1 MNALANSLQTLPDFL
16 LYFLSAVLLCFGFLT
31 IYVHTTPHREL
42 ELIKTGNRA
51 AAIKL
56 GGVLIGFVLPL
67 ASVITHS
74 VGILDMCLWGLVA
87 LAVQLLGYQAM
98 RLFIPNLSEAI
109 AADNRGVGTWAGAVA
124 ISLGLLNAAC
134 MTY

>member
-1 MNALANSLQTLPDFL
+1 MNALASSLQTLPEFL
-16 LYFLSAVLLCFGFLT
+16 LYFVSAIALCLAFLA

-42 ELIKTGNRA
+42 ELIKTGNTA
-51 AAIKL
+51 AAIAL
-56 GGVLIGFVLPL
+56 GGVLIGFVVPL

-74 VGILDMCLWGLVA
+74 VGVIDMCVWGLVA

-98 RLFIPNLSEAI
+98 RLVIPNLSEAI
-109 AADNRGVGTWAGAVA
+109 AADNRGVGIWAGAVA
-124 ISLGLLNAAC
+124 VALGLLNAAC

>member
-16 LYFLSAVLLCFGFLT
+16 LYFFSAIVLCVAFLA

-42 ELIKTGNRA
+42 ELIKTGNGA

-109 AADNRGVGTWAGAVA
+109 AADNRGVGIWAGAVA